1 MKTLPRFFALTLT
14 ALLFATAQ
22 ELSAS
27 DQLSPVE
34 VVQAFLAADAKGE
47 ALDGNV
53 QNVLRYTTWPDAPG
67 WDTVTVTKS
76 ATCRA
81 GKESRSKATV
91 VVTYENVGALAQT
104 IFTALPDQ
112 ETVTYTLVQQ
122 GDQWKIDEPQWQPHI
137 TPTKA
142 IALLKAVG
150 NAEAKA
156 SIAELKKL

>member
-1 MKTLPRFFALTLT
+1 MKILHRFLVLTLT
-14 ALLFATAQ
+14 GLLFAAAQ
-22 ELSAS
+22 EVSAS
-27 DQLSPVE
+27 DKMTPVE
-34 VVQAFLAADAKGE
+34 IVQAFLTADAKGE

-53 QNVLRYTTWPDAPG
+53 QNVLQYTTWPDAPG
-67 WDTVTVTKS
+67 WDVVTVTKS
-76 ATCRA
+76 SSCRA
-81 GKESRSKATV
+81 GKESGDKATV

-104 IFTALPDQ
+104 IFTALPDH

-122 GDQWKIDEPQWQPHI
+122 EGQWKIDEPQWQPHI
-137 TPTKA
+137 TPAKA